1 MYTNIDTFNN
11 KRTEFEARIS
21 LNKPDV
27 NGLTE
32 INPKN
37 ARWSLES
44 QDLQLNGYTL
54 YDNRYGRGV
63 ALYVKDSI
71 RSVEVNMT
79 TSHTVSAWCE
89 VALKDND
96 KLLVGEVYTV

>member
-1 MYTNIDTFNN
+1 MYTNIDTFHN

-27 NGLTE
+27 IGLTE
-32 INPKN
+32 MNVKN

-54 YDNRYGRGV
+54 YDNRYGRSV
-63 ALYVKDSI
+63 TLYV
-71 RSVEVNMT
+71 RL
-79 TSHTVSAWCE
+79 HRVS
-89 VALKDND
+89 
-96 KLLVGEVYTV
+96 